1 MVSNETEL
9 KDDVREFTGYTSVKV
24 LSNDGLDTAY
34 RAAQRH
40 IRVKKSLDADYD
52 WFNTDKPESQEALFW
67 YTCLFSKVETGE
79 LDSQDLQA
87 GAVDQS
93 ALLAKADDDVTTWYR
108 NAKSALK
115 SIKATSI
122 VQSAAPSRTDR
133 EYEPDSFGGQSGGS
147 TTDVGGS
154 DL

>member
-1 MVSNETEL
+1 MVSNEKDL
-9 KDDVREFTGYTSVKV
+9 KEDVREFTGYTSIRV
-24 LSNDGLDTAY
+24 LSHDGLDTAY
-34 RAAQRH
+34 RTAQRH
-40 IRVKKSLDADYD
+40 IRVKKNLDADYD
-52 WFNTDKPESQEALFW
+52 WFETDKPGGQEALFW
-67 YTCLFSKVETGE
+67 YTCLFSKVQTGE

-87 GAVDQS
+87 GAVDQKT
-93 ALLAKADDDVTTWYR
+93 LLAKADDDVTTWYR

-122 VQSAAPSRTDR
+122 VQSTAPSRTNR
-133 EYEPDSFGGQSGGS
+133 EYEPDSFGDQSGGS

>member
-9 KDDVREFTGYTSVKV
+9 KDDVREFTGYTSIKV

-34 RAAQRH
+34 RTAQRH
-40 IRVKKSLDADYD
+40 IRVKKNLDADYD
-52 WFNTDKPESQEALFW
+52 WFETNKVEAQEALFW
-67 YTCLFSKVETGE
+67 YTCLFSKVQTGE

-87 GAVDQS
+87 GAVDQK

-122 VQSAAPSRTDR
+122 IQSTTPSRADR
-133 EYEPDSFGGQSGGS
+133 EYEPDSFGDQSGGS
-147 TTDVGGS
+147 NTEVDGS
-154 DL
+154 NL